1 VKSPDNWDTC
11 TLAVFE
17 ARGQDEKHG
26 PFTAWHKNGQLAR
39 QGEFRYDLPVGK
51 FLYWYPNGQKQME
64 GTYIDGRQDG
74 PWIWWHE
81 NGLKSIAGEYENAT
95 PVGVWQW
102 WQASGKLAQ
111 KADLSER
118 SQVGPVPEPE
128 EEPRQGKVKLA
139 EPVVEVR

>member
-1 VKSPDNWDTC
+1 
-11 TLAVFE
+11 
-17 ARGQDEKHG
+17 
-26 PFTAWHKNGQLAR
+26 
-39 QGEFRYDLPVGK
+39 
-51 FLYWYPNGQKQME
+51 ME

-118 SQVGPVPEPE
+118 AQVGPMPEPE
-128 EEPRQGKVKLA
+128 DEPRQGKVKLA
-139 EPVVEVR
+139 EPVVEAR